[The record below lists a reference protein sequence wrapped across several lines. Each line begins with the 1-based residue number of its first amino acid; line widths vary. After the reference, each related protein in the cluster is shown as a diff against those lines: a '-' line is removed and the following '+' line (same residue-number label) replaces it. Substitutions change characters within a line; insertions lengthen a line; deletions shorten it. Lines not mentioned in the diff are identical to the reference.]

1 MSIMNIKNSFGSK
14 TEFVELN
21 ANDIKKIKQS
31 KNMLTDDTR
40 PIPKNERDWST
51 KNYINLWTGILV
63 SIPVYMM
70 ASSLLS
76 IGMTWYEA
84 LFVCVFGHTLVL
96 IPSILL
102 GHFGTKYGASFPVL
116 SKMVFGPKGT
126 SIPTLIRA
134 FMGCL
139 WFGIQSW
146 VGGVALDSII
156 GVIVPV
162 WSNLSI
168 HGIISFVIFMIFNI
182 YIGYHGSK
190 AIKYL
195 EDFSAP
201 VLIILSAVVIIWAL
215 YVCGGFS
222 GIFSTEVAGSSTS
235 EFWKLFFPSL
245 TAMIAFD
252 STIALNFSDFTRHA
266 KNQKS
271 QAIGQLIGTPIMTAF
286 IVFVGICGTA
296 GSEVAF
302 GEAFWDP
309 SILVA
314 QFTNPIIVIVF
325 SIFIILATLTTNVA
339 CNLASAG
346 VIFSTIF
353 SKYIKY
359 KNAIIVV
366 GFIGLVFMPWK
377 LVANPNSYV
386 YLINGTLAVL
396 LGPITGICMAA
407 YWVQYKT
414 KLKVADLYIQDKGDY
429 YYHNGWNIRAIS
441 ILICT
446 SLAILICKYISGLAW
461 IYDSSY
467 LIGCIVAFSLYCVV
481 NLKRK

>member
-1 MSIMNIKNSFGSK
+1 MNIKNSFGSK

-162 WSNLSI
+162 LSNLSI

-182 YIGYHGSK
+182 YI
-190 AIKYL
+190 
-195 EDFSAP
+195 
-201 VLIILSAVVIIWAL
+201 
-215 YVCGGFS
+215 
-222 GIFSTEVAGSSTS
+222 
-235 EFWKLFFPSL
+235 
-245 TAMIAFD
+245 
-252 STIALNFSDFTRHA
+252 
-266 KNQKS
+266 
-271 QAIGQLIGTPIMTAF
+271 
-286 IVFVGICGTA
+286 
-296 GSEVAF
+296 
-302 GEAFWDP
+302 
-309 SILVA
+309 
-314 QFTNPIIVIVF
+314 
-325 SIFIILATLTTNVA
+325 
-339 CNLASAG
+339 
-346 VIFSTIF
+346 
-353 SKYIKY
+353 
-359 KNAIIVV
+359 
-366 GFIGLVFMPWK
+366 
-377 LVANPNSYV
+377 
-386 YLINGTLAVL
+386 
-396 LGPITGICMAA
+396 
-407 YWVQYKT
+407 
-414 KLKVADLYIQDKGDY
+414 
-429 YYHNGWNIRAIS
+429 
-441 ILICT
+441 
-446 SLAILICKYISGLAW
+446 
-461 IYDSSY
+461 
-467 LIGCIVAFSLYCVV
+467 
-481 NLKRK
+481 